1 MNKKIIVSLL
11 SLGLILGVNNP
22 TYIEKSYATEE
33 TNLEIKEKVDV
44 IKSYIE
50 DYKEVIGSIPYK
62 LASEKAQNAYKEA
75 IDGAKSYLGSKNITA
90 KVLKAHEKNLF
101 ESLNK
106 LSDDAENNLK
116 KLKSS
121 IILSERLVD
130 NNKDTNIE
138 DPSIFVEFRDDLA
151 KAMEILKEENLEKTS
166 GQDLI
171 KLNDKLEANFKVVKE
186 KLGDDKDY
194 QAPTEDDLAA
204 LDIRINPDGYR
215 DSFYTAVIDF
225 DDVLED
231 MKKLLSTD
239 DDFKAQDAYKKAND
253 DQKEAYDKAFK
264 ALSAIDKEK
273 DKLENSNES
282 YNKVLEA
289 NKALA
294 KARLEIDGKSLNL
307 KTVKY
312 QDSKESDLTDLDK
325 ALAKLKEYVDA
336 KPSIDSLLEKDIFKE
351 ETKLKEKYG
360 QDIEKAKALLAKKEK
375 KEEVSFDEAKKLAED
390 LKNSTDKI
398 IQKSPKPE
406 DSRTTALE
414 NSIKEAEKFKE
425 SLTFKQTTDEEAKK
439 TLDKAL
445 ENAKDLLE
453 KEKKDKTSVTD
464 QEIKKAYDDIL
475 AAKEAIDKKD
485 SNFTSIDQALA
496 ELKKL
501 VDGKEDLRASQKFVN
516 AEKESQ
522 EAYNE
527 ALRDAEYLLDRKAA
541 GEEKTLDE
549 ITKAYNKLKDAIK
562 KLDYTSIDRL
572 KELVADDDNFRA
584 QKAYKDIEADSSKA
598 EIIENYKKLISQAKE
613 ELGKD
618 KPSKAELARISKSLE
633 DSRKEIE
640 GKISTLERKLN
651 SELYIAEVF
660 VETNY
665 YLDAKKA
672 DADPNKKAAAEE
684 YDKLIARAK
693 ALKMGAKFDS
703 AEAAE
708 ILDSIVNA
716 RDFLSGKISLERYQ
730 INKYYKLLSMIKEN
744 KDYKDINQATKQRLE
759 EALKLAKDSIDHPD
773 DKDKQAKAL
782 ASLKEVMNDP
792 AIVNFLNK
800 MAEDKNPLE
809 ERDKILAELNQL
821 IEGDK
826 KLKEGSFKYQKARK
840 IHRDA
845 YDKALEAAKKLIKD
859 TNPNTEDLK
868 KTRDDLKKA
877 IENLDG
883 DKFEDS
889 IKALAQEFKDKQL
902 KIASDKRQAIAD
914 KINGLNQPGKTMD
927 DYDLVKKELE
937 DLINAKVAVTTTTVR
952 QNPDTNTLTRQV
964 STVTSP
970 GHIVKTGITG
980 MAKVAGVLVVAGGIY
995 IGLKKSGE
1003 KNKK

>member
-11 SLGLILGVNNP
+11 SLGLIIGVNNP

-50 DYKEVIGSIPYK
+50 DYEQVIGSIPYK

-75 IDGAKSYLGSKNITA
+75 IDGAKSYLDSKNITA
-90 KVLKAHEKNLF
+90 KVLKVHEKNLF
-101 ESLNK
+101 ENLNK
-106 LSDDAENNLK
+106 LSEDAGNNLK
-116 KLKSS
+116 NLKSS
-121 IILSERLVD
+121 IIISERLVE

-171 KLNDKLEANFKVVKE
+171 KLNDKLEANFKAVKE

-204 LDIRINPDGYR
+204 LDIRINPEGYR

-225 DDVLED
+225 KDVLDD
-231 MKKLLSTD
+231 MNELLSTD
-239 DDFKAQDAYKKAND
+239 KDFKAQEAYKNAKD
-253 DQKEAYDKAFK
+253 GLKEAYDKAFK
-264 ALSAIDKEK
+264 ALSAIDKDK
-273 DKLENSNES
+273 DKLENSNED

-289 NKALA
+289 TKALA
-294 KARLEIDGKSLNL
+294 KARLDIDGKSLNL

-336 KPSIDSLLEKDIFKE
+336 KPIIDSLLEKDVFKE
-351 ETKLKEKYG
+351 ESKLKEKYG
-360 QDIEKAKALLAKKEK
+360 QEIEKAKVLLAKKEK
-375 KEEVSFDEAKKLAED
+375 KEKVSFDEAKILAED
-390 LKNSTDKI
+390 LKKTTDEI

-414 NSIKEAEKFKE
+414 SAIKEAEKFKE
-425 SLTFKQTTDEEAKK
+425 SLTYKQTSDEDSKK
-439 TLDKAL
+439 AFDKAL
-445 ENAKDLLE
+445 ESAKDLLE
-453 KEKKDKTSVTD
+453 KEKKDKASVTD

-475 AAKEAIDKKD
+475 FAKEAIDKKD
-485 SNFTSIDQALA
+485 SNFTSIDQAIS

-516 AEKESQ
+516 AEKQSQ

-584 QKAYKDIEADSSKA
+584 QKAYKDIESDSSKA

-651 SELYIAEVF
+651 NELYIAEVF

-708 ILDSIVNA
+708 ILDSIVNT

-730 INKYYKLLSMIKEN
+730 INKFYKLLSMIKEN

-792 AIVNFLNK
+792 AIANFINK

-821 IEGDK
+821 IEADK

-889 IKALAQEFKDKQL
+889 IKALAQEFKDKQM
-902 KIASDKRQAIAD
+902 KIAADKRQAIAD

-937 DLINAKVAVTTTTVR
+937 DLINAKVVVSTTTVR
-952 QNPDTNTLTRQV
+952 QNPDTNTVTRQV

-970 GHIVKTGITG
+970 GHAVKTGIRG

>member
-11 SLGLILGVNNP
+11 SLGLIIGVNNP

-50 DYKEVIGSIPYK
+50 DYEQVIGSIPYK

-75 IDGAKSYLGSKNITA
+75 IDGAKSYLDSKNITA
-90 KVLKAHEKNLF
+90 KVLKVHEKNLF

-116 KLKSS
+116 NLKSS
-121 IILSERLVD
+121 IIISERLVE

-151 KAMEILKEENLEKTS
+151 KAMEILKEENLEKAT

-171 KLNDKLEANFKVVKE
+171 KLNDKLEANFKAVKE
-186 KLGDDKDY
+186 KLGDDKEY
-194 QAPTEDDLAA
+194 PMPTEDDLAA
-204 LDIRINPDGYR
+204 LDIRINPEGYR

-225 DDVLED
+225 KDVLDD
-231 MKKLLSTD
+231 MKELLSTD
-239 DDFKAQDAYKKAND
+239 EDFKAQEAYKKAKD
-253 DQKEAYDKAFK
+253 DLKEAYDKAFK
-264 ALSAIDKEK
+264 ALAAIDKEK
-273 DKLENSNES
+273 DKLENSNED

-289 NKALA
+289 TKALA
-294 KARLEIDGKSLNL
+294 KVRLDIDGKSLNL

-336 KPSIDSLLEKDIFKE
+336 KPSIDSLLEKDVFKE
-351 ETKLKEKYG
+351 ESKLKEKYG
-360 QDIEKAKALLAKKEK
+360 QEIEKAKDLLAKKEK
-375 KEEVSFDEAKKLAED
+375 KEVTFDEAKTLAED
-390 LKNSTDKI
+390 LNKTTDEI
-398 IQKSPKPE
+398 LQKSPKPE
-406 DSRTTALE
+406 DSRTTVLE

-425 SLTFKQTTDEEAKK
+425 SLTYKQTSDEESKK
-439 TLDKAL
+439 AFDKAL
-445 ENAKDLLE
+445 ESAKDLLE
-453 KEKKDKTSVTD
+453 KEKKDKASVTD

-516 AEKESQ
+516 AEKQSQ

-651 SELYIAEVF
+651 NELYIAEVF

-708 ILDSIVNA
+708 ILDSIVNT

-730 INKYYKLLSMIKEN
+730 INKFYKLLSMIKEN

-759 EALKLAKDSIDHPD
+759 KALKLAKDSIDHPD

-792 AIVNFLNK
+792 AIANFINK

-821 IEGDK
+821 IEADK

-889 IKALAQEFKDKQL
+889 IKALAQEFKDKQM
-902 KIASDKRQAIAD
+902 KIAADKRQAIAD
-914 KINGLNQPGKTMD
+914 KINSLNQPGKTMD

-937 DLINAKVAVTTTTVR
+937 DLINAKVVVSTTTVR
-952 QNPDTNTLTRQV
+952 QNPDTNTVTRQV

-970 GHIVKTGITG
+970 GHAVKTGIRG

>member
-11 SLGLILGVNNP
+11 SLGLIIGVNNP

-50 DYKEVIGSIPYK
+50 DYEQVIGSIPYK

-75 IDGAKSYLGSKNITA
+75 IDGAKSYLDSKNITA
-90 KVLKAHEKNLF
+90 KVLKVHEKNLF

-116 KLKSS
+116 NLKSS
-121 IILSERLVD
+121 IIISERLVE

-151 KAMEILKEENLEKTS
+151 KAMEILKEENLEKAT

-171 KLNDKLEANFKVVKE
+171 KLNDKLEGNFKAVKE
-186 KLGDDKDY
+186 KLGDDKEY
-194 QAPTEDDLAA
+194 PMPTEDDLAA
-204 LDIRINPDGYR
+204 LDIRINPEGYR

-225 DDVLED
+225 KDVLDD
-231 MKKLLSTD
+231 MKELLSTD
-239 DDFKAQDAYKKAND
+239 KDFKEQKAYKNASD
-253 DQKEAYDKAFK
+253 GLKEAYDKAFK

-273 DKLENSNES
+273 DKLENSNED

-294 KARLEIDGKSLNL
+294 KARLVIDGKSLNL

-336 KPSIDSLLEKDIFKE
+336 KPSIDSLLEKDVFKE
-351 ETKLKEKYG
+351 ESKLKEKYG
-360 QDIEKAKALLAKKEK
+360 QEIEKAKDLLAKKEK
-375 KEEVSFDEAKKLAED
+375 KEVTFDEAKTLAED
-390 LKNSTDKI
+390 LNKTTNEI
-398 IQKSPKPE
+398 LQKSPKPE

-425 SLTFKQTTDEEAKK
+425 SLTYKQTSDEDSKK
-439 TLDKAL
+439 AFDKAL

-453 KEKKDKTSVTD
+453 KEKKDKASVTD

-516 AEKESQ
+516 AEKQSQ

-651 SELYIAEVF
+651 NELYIAEVF

-708 ILDSIVNA
+708 ILDSIVNT

-730 INKYYKLLSMIKEN
+730 INKFYKLLSMIKEN

-792 AIVNFLNK
+792 AIVNFMNK

-889 IKALAQEFKDKQL
+889 IKALAQEFKDKQM
-902 KIASDKRQAIAD
+902 KIAADKRQAIAD

-937 DLINAKVAVTTTTVR
+937 DLINAKVVVSTTTVR
-952 QNPDTNTLTRQV
+952 QNPDTNTVTRQV

-970 GHIVKTGITG
+970 GHAVKTGIRG

>member
-1 MNKKIIVSLL
+1 MSLL

-50 DYKEVIGSIPYK
+50 DYEQVIGSIPYK

-75 IDGAKSYLGSKNITA
+75 IDGAKSYLDSKNITA
-90 KVLKAHEKNLF
+90 KVLKVHEKNLF
-101 ESLNK
+101 ENLNK
-106 LSDDAENNLK
+106 LSEDAGNNLK
-116 KLKSS
+116 NLKSS
-121 IILSERLVD
+121 IIISERLVE

-138 DPSIFVEFRDDLA
+138 DPSIFVEFRDDLS

-171 KLNDKLEANFKVVKE
+171 KLNDKLEANFKAVKE
-186 KLGDDKDY
+186 KLGDDKEY
-194 QAPTEDDLAA
+194 PMPTEDDLAA
-204 LDIRINPDGYR
+204 LDIRINPEGYR

-225 DDVLED
+225 KDVLDD
-231 MKKLLSTD
+231 MNELLSTD
-239 DDFKAQDAYKKAND
+239 KDFKEQKAYKNASD

-264 ALSAIDKEK
+264 ALSAIDKDK
-273 DKLENSNES
+273 DKLENSNED

-294 KARLEIDGKSLNL
+294 KARLDIDGKSLNL

-312 QDSKESDLTDLDK
+312 QDSKDSDLTDIDK
-325 ALAKLKEYVDA
+325 ILKKLKEYVDA
-336 KPSIDSLLEKDIFKE
+336 KPSIDSLLEKDVFKE
-351 ETKLKEKYG
+351 ESKLKEKYG
-360 QDIEKAKALLAKKEK
+360 QEIEKAKELLAKKEK
-375 KEEVSFDEAKKLAED
+375 KKEVSFDDAKKLAED
-390 LKNSTDKI
+390 LKNTTDEI

-425 SLTFKQTTDEEAKK
+425 SLTYKQTSDEESKK
-439 TLDKAL
+439 AFDKAL

-464 QEIKKAYDDIL
+464 QELKKAYDDIL
-475 AAKEAIDKKD
+475 AAKDAIDKKE

-516 AEKESQ
+516 AERQSQ

-549 ITKAYNKLKDAIK
+549 ITKAYNKLKEAIR

-584 QKAYKDIEADSSKA
+584 QKAYKDIESDSSKA

-651 SELYIAEVF
+651 NELYIAEVF
-660 VETNY
+660 VGTNY

-708 ILDSIVNA
+708 ILDSIVNT

-730 INKYYKLLSMIKEN
+730 INKFYKLLSMIKEN

-792 AIVNFLNK
+792 AIANFINK

-821 IEGDK
+821 IEADK

-889 IKALAQEFKDKQL
+889 IKALAQEFKDKQM
-902 KIASDKRQAIAD
+902 KIAADKRQAIAD
-914 KINGLNQPGKTMD
+914 KINSLNQPGKTMD

-937 DLINAKVAVTTTTVR
+937 DLINAKVVVSTTTVR
-952 QNPDTNTLTRQV
+952 QNPDTNTVTRQV
-964 STVTSP
+964 STVTNP
-970 GHIVKTGITG
+970 GHAVKTGITG

>member
-1 MNKKIIVSLL
+1 MSLL
-11 SLGLILGVNNP
+11 SLGLIIGVNNP

-50 DYKEVIGSIPYK
+50 DYEEVLGSRPYH

-75 IDGAKSYLGSKNITA
+75 IDGAKNYLNSKNITA
-90 KVLKAHEKNLF
+90 KVLKVHEKNLF
-101 ESLNK
+101 ENLNK
-106 LSDDAENNLK
+106 LSEDAGNNLK
-116 KLKSS
+116 NLKSS
-121 IILSERLVD
+121 IIISERLVE

-151 KAMEILKEENLEKTS
+151 KAMEVLKEENLEKTS
-166 GQDLI
+166 GQELI
-171 KLNDKLEANFKVVKE
+171 KLNDKLGANFKAVKE
-186 KLGDDKDY
+186 KLGDDKEY
-194 QAPTEDDLAA
+194 PMPTEDDLAA
-204 LDIRINPDGYR
+204 LDIRINPEGYR

-225 DDVLED
+225 KDVLDD
-231 MKKLLSTD
+231 MYELLSTD
-239 DDFKAQDAYKKAND
+239 KDFKAQEAYKKASD
-253 DQKEAYDKAFK
+253 SQKEAYDKAFK
-264 ALSAIDKEK
+264 ALSAIDKDK
-273 DKLENSNES
+273 DKLENSNED

-294 KARLEIDGKSLNL
+294 KARLDIDGKSLNL

-312 QDSKESDLTDLDK
+312 QDSKDSDLTDIDK
-325 ALAKLKEYVDA
+325 ILKKLKEYVDA
-336 KPSIDSLLEKDIFKE
+336 KPSIDSLLEKDVFKE
-351 ETKLKEKYG
+351 ESKLKEKYG
-360 QDIEKAKALLAKKEK
+360 QKIEKAKDLLAKKEK

-390 LKNSTDKI
+390 LKNTTDEI

-425 SLTFKQTTDEEAKK
+425 SLTYKQTSDEDSKK
-439 TLDKAL
+439 AFDKAL
-445 ENAKDLLE
+445 ESAKDLLE
-453 KEKKDKTSVTD
+453 KEKKDKASVTD

-475 AAKEAIDKKD
+475 FAKEAIDKKD
-485 SNFTSIDQALA
+485 SNFTSIDQAIS

-516 AEKESQ
+516 AEKQSQ

-598 EIIENYKKLISQAKE
+598 EIIENYKKLISQAKD

-651 SELYIAEVF
+651 NELYIAEVF

-708 ILDSIVNA
+708 ILDSIVNT

-730 INKYYKLLSMIKEN
+730 INKFYKLLSMIKEN

-792 AIVNFLNK
+792 AIANFINK

-821 IEGDK
+821 IEADK

-889 IKALAQEFKDKQL
+889 IKALAQEFKDKQM
-902 KIASDKRQAIAD
+902 KIAADKRQAIAD

-937 DLINAKVAVTTTTVR
+937 DLINAKVVVSTTTVR
-952 QNPDTNTLTRQV
+952 QNPDTNTVTRQV

-970 GHIVKTGITG
+970 GHAVKTGIRG

>member
-11 SLGLILGVNNP
+11 SLGLIIGVNNP

-50 DYKEVIGSIPYK
+50 DYEQVIGSIPYK

-75 IDGAKSYLGSKNITA
+75 IDGAKSYLDLKNITA
-90 KVLKAHEKNLF
+90 KVLKVHEKNLF
-101 ESLNK
+101 ENLNK
-106 LSDDAENNLK
+106 LSEDAGNNLK
-116 KLKSS
+116 NLKSS
-121 IILSERLVD
+121 IIISERLVE

-151 KAMEILKEENLEKTS
+151 KAMEILKEENLEKAT

-171 KLNDKLEANFKVVKE
+171 KLNDKLEANFKAVKE
-186 KLGDDKDY
+186 KLGDDKEY
-194 QAPTEDDLAA
+194 PMPTEDDLAA
-204 LDIRINPDGYR
+204 LDIRINPEGYR

-225 DDVLED
+225 KDVLDD
-231 MKKLLSTD
+231 MNELLSTD
-239 DDFKAQDAYKKAND
+239 EEFKAQKAYKNAKD
-253 DQKEAYDKAFK
+253 DLKEAYDKAFK

-273 DKLENSNES
+273 DKLENSNED

-294 KARLEIDGKSLNL
+294 KARLDIDGERLNL

-312 QDSKESDLTDLDK
+312 QDSKDSDL
-325 ALAKLKEYVDA
+325 
-336 KPSIDSLLEKDIFKE
+336 
-351 ETKLKEKYG
+351 
-360 QDIEKAKALLAKKEK
+360 KK
-375 KEEVSFDEAKKLAED
+375 
-390 LKNSTDKI
+390 STDEI
-398 IQKSPKPE
+398 LQKSPKPE

-425 SLTFKQTTDEEAKK
+425 SLTYKQTSDEESKK
-439 TLDKAL
+439 AFDKAL
-445 ENAKDLLE
+445 ESAKDLLE
-453 KEKKDKTSVTD
+453 KEKKDKASVTD
-464 QEIKKAYDDIL
+464 QDIKKAYDDIL
-475 AAKEAIDKKD
+475 FAKDAIDKKD
-485 SNFTSIDQALA
+485 SNFTSIDQALT

-516 AEKESQ
+516 AEKQSQ

-584 QKAYKDIEADSSKA
+584 QKAYKDIESDSSKA

-651 SELYIAEVF
+651 NELYIAEVF

-708 ILDSIVNA
+708 ILDSIVNT

-730 INKYYKLLSMIKEN
+730 INKFYKLLSMIKEN

-792 AIVNFLNK
+792 AIVNFMNK

-845 YDKALEAAKKLIKD
+845 YDKALEAAKNLIKD

-889 IKALAQEFKDKQL
+889 IKALAQEFKDKQM
-902 KIASDKRQAIAD
+902 KIAADKRQAIAD

-937 DLINAKVAVTTTTVR
+937 DLINAKVVVSTTTVR
-952 QNPDTNTLTRQV
+952 QNPDTNTVTRQV
-964 STVTSP
+964 STVTNP
-970 GHIVKTGITG
+970 GHAVKTGIRG

>member
-11 SLGLILGVNNP
+11 SLGLIIGVNNP

-50 DYKEVIGSIPYK
+50 DYEQVIGSIPYK

-75 IDGAKSYLGSKNITA
+75 IDGAKSYLDSKNITA
-90 KVLKAHEKNLF
+90 KVLKVHEKNLF

-116 KLKSS
+116 NLKSS
-121 IILSERLVD
+121 IIISERLVE

-151 KAMEILKEENLEKTS
+151 KAMEILKEENLEKAT

-171 KLNDKLEANFKVVKE
+171 KLNDKLEANFKAVKE
-186 KLGDDKDY
+186 KLGDDKEY
-194 QAPTEDDLAA
+194 PMPTEDDLAA
-204 LDIRINPDGYR
+204 LDIRINPEGYR

-225 DDVLED
+225 KDVLDD
-231 MKKLLSTD
+231 MKELLSTD
-239 DDFKAQDAYKKAND
+239 EDFKAQEAYKKAKD
-253 DQKEAYDKAFK
+253 DLKEAYDKAFK
-264 ALSAIDKEK
+264 ALAAIDKEK
-273 DKLENSNES
+273 DKLENSNED

-289 NKALA
+289 TKALA
-294 KARLEIDGKSLNL
+294 KVRLDIDGKSLNL

-336 KPSIDSLLEKDIFKE
+336 KPSIDSLLEKDVFKE
-351 ETKLKEKYG
+351 ESKLKEKYG
-360 QDIEKAKALLAKKEK
+360 QEIEKAKDLLAKKEK
-375 KEEVSFDEAKKLAED
+375 KEVTFDEAKTLAED
-390 LKNSTDKI
+390 LNKTTDEI
-398 IQKSPKPE
+398 LQKSPKPE

-425 SLTFKQTTDEEAKK
+425 SLTYKQTSDEESKK
-439 TLDKAL
+439 AFDKAL
-445 ENAKDLLE
+445 ESAKDLLE
-453 KEKKDKTSVTD
+453 KEKKDKASVTD

-516 AEKESQ
+516 AEKQSQ

-651 SELYIAEVF
+651 NELYIAEVF

-708 ILDSIVNA
+708 ILDSIVNT

-730 INKYYKLLSMIKEN
+730 INKFYKLLSMIKEN

-792 AIVNFLNK
+792 AIVNFMNK

-845 YDKALEAAKKLIKD
+845 YDKALEAAKNLIKD

-889 IKALAQEFKDKQL
+889 IKALAQEFKDKQM

-914 KINGLNQPGKTMD
+914 KINSLNQPGKTMD

-937 DLINAKVAVTTTTVR
+937 DLINAKVVVSTTTVR
-952 QNPDTNTLTRQV
+952 QNPDTNTVTRQV
-964 STVTSP
+964 STVTNP
-970 GHIVKTGITG
+970 GHAVKTGITG

-1003 KNKK
+1003 KNK

>member
-11 SLGLILGVNNP
+11 SLGLIIGVNNP

-50 DYKEVIGSIPYK
+50 DYEQVIGSIPYK

-75 IDGAKSYLGSKNITA
+75 IDGAKSYLDSKNITA
-90 KVLKAHEKNLF
+90 KVLKVHEKNLF

-116 KLKSS
+116 NLKSS
-121 IILSERLVD
+121 IIISERLVE

-151 KAMEILKEENLEKTS
+151 KAMEILKEENLEKAT

-171 KLNDKLEANFKVVKE
+171 KLNDKLEANFKAVKE
-186 KLGDDKDY
+186 KLGDDKEY
-194 QAPTEDDLAA
+194 PMPTEDDLAA
-204 LDIRINPDGYR
+204 LDIRINPEGYR

-225 DDVLED
+225 KDVLDD
-231 MKKLLSTD
+231 MKELLSTD
-239 DDFKAQDAYKKAND
+239 EDFKAQEAYKKAKD
-253 DQKEAYDKAFK
+253 DLKEAYDKAFK
-264 ALSAIDKEK
+264 ALAAIDKEK
-273 DKLENSNES
+273 DKLENSNED

-289 NKALA
+289 TKALA
-294 KARLEIDGKSLNL
+294 KVRLDIDGKSLNL

-336 KPSIDSLLEKDIFKE
+336 KPSIDSLLEKDVFKE
-351 ETKLKEKYG
+351 ESKLKEKYG
-360 QDIEKAKALLAKKEK
+360 QEIEKAKDLLAKKEK
-375 KEEVSFDEAKKLAED
+375 KEVTFDEAKTLAED
-390 LKNSTDKI
+390 LNKTTDEI
-398 IQKSPKPE
+398 LQKSPKPE

-425 SLTFKQTTDEEAKK
+425 SLTYKQTSDEESKK
-439 TLDKAL
+439 AFDKAL
-445 ENAKDLLE
+445 ESAKDLLE
-453 KEKKDKTSVTD
+453 KEKKDKASVTD

-516 AEKESQ
+516 AEKQSQ

-651 SELYIAEVF
+651 NELYIAEVF

-708 ILDSIVNA
+708 ILDSIVNT

-730 INKYYKLLSMIKEN
+730 INKFYKLLSMIKEN

-792 AIVNFLNK
+792 AIVNFMNK

-845 YDKALEAAKKLIKD
+845 YDKALEAAKNLIKD

-889 IKALAQEFKDKQL
+889 IKALAQEFKDKQM
-902 KIASDKRQAIAD
+902 KIAADKRQAIAD
-914 KINGLNQPGKTMD
+914 KINSLNQPGKTMD

-937 DLINAKVAVTTTTVR
+937 DLINAKVVVSTTTVR
-952 QNPDTNTLTRQV
+952 QNPDTNTVTRQV
-964 STVTSP
+964 STVTNP
-970 GHIVKTGITG
+970 GHAVKTGITG

-1003 KNKK
+1003 KNK

>member
-1 MNKKIIVSLL
+1 MCI
-11 SLGLILGVNNP
+11 
-22 TYIEKSYATEE
+22 
-33 TNLEIKEKVDV
+33 
-44 IKSYIE
+44 
-50 DYKEVIGSIPYK
+50 
-62 LASEKAQNAYKEA
+62 
-75 IDGAKSYLGSKNITA
+75 
-90 KVLKAHEKNLF
+90 
-101 ESLNK
+101 
-106 LSDDAENNLK
+106 
-116 KLKSS
+116 
-121 IILSERLVD
+121 
-130 NNKDTNIE
+130 
-138 DPSIFVEFRDDLA
+138 RD
-151 KAMEILKEENLEKTS
+151 
-166 GQDLI
+166 
-171 KLNDKLEANFKVVKE
+171 
-186 KLGDDKDY
+186 
-194 QAPTEDDLAA
+194 
-204 LDIRINPDGYR
+204 R
-215 DSFYTAVIDF
+215 
-225 DDVLED
+225 
-231 MKKLLSTD
+231 
-239 DDFKAQDAYKKAND
+239 
-253 DQKEAYDKAFK
+253 
-264 ALSAIDKEK
+264 
-273 DKLENSNES
+273 
-282 YNKVLEA
+282 
-289 NKALA
+289 
-294 KARLEIDGKSLNL
+294 
-307 KTVKY
+307 
-312 QDSKESDLTDLDK
+312 
-325 ALAKLKEYVDA
+325 
-336 KPSIDSLLEKDIFKE
+336 
-351 ETKLKEKYG
+351 
-360 QDIEKAKALLAKKEK
+360 
-375 KEEVSFDEAKKLAED
+375 
-390 LKNSTDKI
+390 
-398 IQKSPKPE
+398 
-406 DSRTTALE
+406 
-414 NSIKEAEKFKE
+414 KEAEKFKE
-425 SLTFKQTTDEEAKK
+425 SLTYKQTSDEDSKK
-439 TLDKAL
+439 AFEKAL

-453 KEKKDKTSVTD
+453 KEKKDKASVTD

-475 AAKEAIDKKD
+475 FAKEAIDKKD
-485 SNFTSIDQALA
+485 SSFTNIDQAIS

-516 AEKESQ
+516 AEKQSQ

-651 SELYIAEVF
+651 NELYIAEVF

-708 ILDSIVNA
+708 ILDSIVNT

-730 INKYYKLLSMIKEN
+730 INKFYKLLSMIKEN

-792 AIVNFLNK
+792 AIANFINK

-821 IEGDK
+821 IEADK

-889 IKALAQEFKDKQL
+889 IKALAQEFKDKQM
-902 KIASDKRQAIAD
+902 KIAADKRQAIAD

-937 DLINAKVAVTTTTVR
+937 DLINAKVVVSTTTVR
-952 QNPDTNTLTRQV
+952 QNPDTNTVTRQV

-970 GHIVKTGITG
+970 GHAVKTGIRG
-980 MAKVAGVLVVAGGIY
+980 MAKVVGVLVVAGGIY

>member
-11 SLGLILGVNNP
+11 SLGLIIGVNNP

-50 DYKEVIGSIPYK
+50 DYEQVIGSIPYK

-75 IDGAKSYLGSKNITA
+75 IDGAKSYLDSKNITA
-90 KVLKAHEKNLF
+90 KVLKVHEKNLF

-116 KLKSS
+116 NLKSS
-121 IILSERLVD
+121 IIISERLVE

-151 KAMEILKEENLEKTS
+151 KAMEILKEENLEKAT

-171 KLNDKLEANFKVVKE
+171 KLNDKLEANFKAVKE
-186 KLGDDKDY
+186 KLGDDKEY
-194 QAPTEDDLAA
+194 PMPTEDDLAA
-204 LDIRINPDGYR
+204 LDIRINPEGYR

-225 DDVLED
+225 KDVLDD
-231 MKKLLSTD
+231 MKELLSTD
-239 DDFKAQDAYKKAND
+239 EDFKAQEAYKKAKD
-253 DQKEAYDKAFK
+253 DLKEAYDKAFK
-264 ALSAIDKEK
+264 ALAAIDKEK
-273 DKLENSNES
+273 DKLENSNED

-289 NKALA
+289 TKALA
-294 KARLEIDGKSLNL
+294 KVRLDIDGKSLNL

-336 KPSIDSLLEKDIFKE
+336 KPSIDSLLEKDVFKE
-351 ETKLKEKYG
+351 ESKLKEKYG
-360 QDIEKAKALLAKKEK
+360 QEIEKAKDLLAKKEK
-375 KEEVSFDEAKKLAED
+375 KEVTFDEAKTLAED
-390 LKNSTDKI
+390 LNKTTDEI
-398 IQKSPKPE
+398 LQKSPKPE

-425 SLTFKQTTDEEAKK
+425 SLTYKQTSDEESKK
-439 TLDKAL
+439 AFDKAL
-445 ENAKDLLE
+445 ESAKDLLE
-453 KEKKDKTSVTD
+453 KEKKDKASVTD

-516 AEKESQ
+516 AEKQSQ

-598 EIIENYKKLISQAKE
+598 EIIENYKKLISQAKD

-651 SELYIAEVF
+651 NELYIAEVF

-672 DADPNKKAAAEE
+672 DADSNKKAAAEE

-708 ILDSIVNA
+708 ILDSIVNT

-730 INKYYKLLSMIKEN
+730 INKFYKLLSMIKEN

-792 AIVNFLNK
+792 AIANFINK

-821 IEGDK
+821 IEADK

-889 IKALAQEFKDKQL
+889 IKALAQEFKDKQM
-902 KIASDKRQAIAD
+902 KIAADKRQAIAD
-914 KINGLNQPGKTMD
+914 KINSLNQPGKTMD

-937 DLINAKVAVTTTTVR
+937 DLINAKVVVSTTTVR
-952 QNPDTNTLTRQV
+952 QNPDANTVTRQV

-970 GHIVKTGITG
+970 GHAVKTGIRG